1 MTEKSFEYALR
12 RGLGS
17 AIIELKRNDN
27 REQYR
32 DALLRCCLRDIAYD
46 TQVEGTK
53 GYYLYAAI
61 KTFGEP
67 KMFLDKMAE
76 KFEKRLYWRLSEQLC
91 NTLICFSDDGYRT
104 ANEALEKK
112 YNELK
117 TRLPKMRDFRLDFCE
132 RELLEKLMIRKLDS
146 GFKGFKQCIND
157 INEMIIRC
165 GNNDCLWCDW
175 LFEEAKDKFGEK
187 RVKDYIDKMYEK
199 SDAIKILIDSVKADE
214 ESREQHRA
222 KIEQEKITVNILKNA
237 AKEAAFAENSR
248 GAIMRYRNRFMKNA
262 SEAEILELANAV
274 LHEKDETAKGLLL
287 RLFWQSPVQMK
298 TSPRPFPLEIT
309 PLLQYVQSDNEF
321 LIEAAVHILEEV
333 KDERIHNIAIM
344 LLKAKGIDSLALAL
358 LKKNYEKSDDEII
371 CAAIKKSTKIQQ
383 HIQSDINDI
392 YLNHRSANALP
403 ALLKVYQ
410 KGECSHCRYNTIKAM
425 KHCGV
430 LPDEILE
437 ECLYDS
443 YEDTRKYAKRLLS
456 RRR

>member
-17 AIIELKRNDN
+17 AIIELKGNDN

-32 DALLRCCLRDIAYD
+32 DAVLRCCLRDISYD

-53 GYYLYAAI
+53 GYYLYTAI
-61 KTFGEP
+61 KTFDDP

-76 KFEKRLYWRLSEQLC
+76 KFDKRLYWRLSEQLC
-91 NTLICFSDDGYRT
+91 NTLRCFSDDGYKI
-104 ANEALEKK
+104 ADEALEKK

-117 TRLPKMRDFRLDFCE
+117 NRLPLMKKYWYFDE
-132 RELLEKLMIRKLDS
+132 RELFESLMIWKING
-146 GFKGFKQCIND
+146 GFKFFKQCIND
-157 INEMIIRC
+157 MSEMIEKR
-165 GNNDCLWCDW
+165 GNDDCLCHDM
-175 LFEEAKDKFGEK
+175 FFAIAKDKFGEK
-187 RVKDYIDKMYEK
+187 RVNDFVDEMYQK
-199 SDAIKILIDSVKADE
+199 SDGIKVLIDTEKTYAL
-214 ESREQHRA
+214 SREQHQA
-222 KIEQEKITVNILKNA
+222 KIGQEKITVDILINA
-237 AKEAAFAENSR
+237 AKEAAFAENPR
-248 GAIMRYRNRFMKNA
+248 WAIMRYRNRFMKNA
-262 SEAEILELANAV
+262 SETEILELANAV
-274 LHEKDETAKGLLL
+274 LHEENETVKGLLL

-298 TSPRPFPLEIT
+298 TSPRHFPLEIT
-309 PLLQYVQSDNEF
+309 SLLQYVQSDNEF

-333 KDERIHNIAIM
+333 KDERIHNIAM
-344 LLKAKGIDSLALAL
+344 LLLKAKGIESLALAL
-358 LKKNYEKSDDEII
+358 LKKNYEKFDDGII
-371 CAAIKKSTKIQQ
+371 CAAIKKTTKIQQ

-392 YLNHRSANALP
+392 YLNHRSANVLP